1 MCVFRGSSAGSA
13 SRRDYRG
20 YLGTVWGYGAPYSSG
35 GVVQSG
41 PPRASDSPECKVDLP
56 NYRSN
61 CTQSTQSKEARR
73 PRIANAHALLVV
85 LCPGP
90 AASTV
95 VYSGC
100 DADPASR
107 VPLSLLDSA
116 RTGRDHRTSASLTHT
131 HLCAHASLYSY
142 NTTYLR
148 THTIKA
154 KKTVGLAVVWV
165 PLWHP
170 WWHHSGHV
178 HILGSGLHSPQLA
191 QITKT
196 QHVAEPPHDL
206 VYRI

>member
-20 YLGTVWGYGAPYSSG
+20 YGVGVRGPRSG

-56 NYRSN
+56 N

-116 RTGRDHRTSASLTHT
+116 RTGRDHRTSASLSHT
-131 HLCAHASLYSY
+131 FMCSRFSLLLQHYIST
-142 NTTYLR
+142 NP
-148 THTIKA
+148 HDQA